1 MIGGVDIQ
9 EFPSCSERPFK
20 QRSVNE
26 GRRRGLVPILPQIL
40 NPSGVQ
46 EGSTVRV
53 ALLIREQDSHGWF
66 KSWKQNTD
74 GHAVDT
80 DDNIPKTSSS
90 ALSEE
95 ETSRYRESRS
105 HVTMNC
111 LVGAK
116 KECQWSRSE
125 VRKTNIFGQID

>member
-9 EFPSCSERPFK
+9 EFPSCSERPFNH
-20 QRSVNE
+20 RSVNE
-26 GRRRGLVPILPQIL
+26 GRRRGPVPIIPQIL

-46 EGSTVRV
+46 EGSAVRV
-53 ALLIREQDSHGWF
+53 ALLVREQDFHGWF

-80 DDNIPKTSSS
+80 DNNISKIPSS

-95 ETSRYRESRS
+95 ETSRYRG
-105 HVTMNC
+105 V
-111 LVGAK
+111 
-116 KECQWSRSE
+116 
-125 VRKTNIFGQID
+125 